1 MKYYYYDLCAR
12 DGDIPLENYKDK
24 EDFKEG
30 VMWNRDVAK
39 EYGDKVPT
47 KKETLKFINDDKEE
61 GEMSFNG
68 AIFIKCNDILTYQ
81 NGAYAN

>member
-30 VMWNRDVAK
+30 LMWNRDVAK
-39 EYGDKVPT
+39 ENGDKVPT

-61 GEMSFNG
+61 GELELNG

-81 NGAYAN
+81 NGAYC